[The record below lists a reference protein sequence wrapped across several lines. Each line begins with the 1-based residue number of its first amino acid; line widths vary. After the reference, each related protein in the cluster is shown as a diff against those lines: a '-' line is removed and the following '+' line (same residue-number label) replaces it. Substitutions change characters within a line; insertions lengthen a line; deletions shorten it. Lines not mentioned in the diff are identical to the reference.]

1 MSLTKPPKALLT
13 DVFGTVVD
21 WRTTV
26 TNHLTDSASET
37 LNNPS
42 KSLSS
47 ATRAA
52 AALVSWPSFAQLWR
66 VSYYHFVQSFDPD
79 SMPFK
84 SIDQHHCEALVKLLH
99 QHNLQ
104 DLWTD
109 DEIQKISMIWHFL
122 DPWPDSSTGLG
133 LLNSSFQTA
142 TLSNG
147 NTALLKDLASHG
159 SLPYTHILSAEDFQA
174 YKPHPSV
181 YLGAAK
187 KLGLEPSECAL
198 VAAHLGD
205 LAAAKKCGYQ
215 AIYID
220 RPLEEGW
227 PRDRIE
233 ESRKE
238 GWVDMWVNM
247 EGGETFGAMRRDG
260 GFVEV
265 ARRFGTTGK
274 EDRGGEGEGGGSKI

>member
-1 MSLTKPPKALLT
+1 MSLTNPPKALLT

-26 TNHLTDSASET
+26 TAHLTASASET

-42 KSLSS
+42 NSISS
-47 ATRAA
+47 GTRAA
-52 AALVSWPSFAQLWR
+52 ADLVSWPAFAQSWR
-66 VSYYHFVQSFDPD
+66 VSYYHFVQSFNPETD
-79 SMPFK
+79 PFK
-84 SIDQHHCEALVKLLH
+84 SIDQHHCEALVKLLRD
-99 QHNLQ
+99 QNLQ

-122 DPWPDSSTGLG
+122 DPWPDSSAGLAI
-133 LLNSSFQTA
+133 LNSKFQTA

-159 SLPYTHILSAEDFQA
+159 SLPYAHILSAEDFQA

-187 KLGLEPSECAL
+187 KLNLDPSECAL
-198 VAAHLGD
+198 VAAHLAD
-205 LAAAKKCGYQ
+205 LAAAKKVGYQ

-220 RPLEEGW
+220 RPQEETW
-227 PRDRIE
+227 PKEKVQKARD
-233 ESRKE
+233 E
-238 GWVDMWVNM
+238 GWVDMWVDLA
-247 EGGETFGAMRRDG
+247 EGETFGTVRSDA

-265 ARRFGTTGK
+265 ARRFGVDTGK
-274 EDRGGEGEGGGSKI
+274 EGEGGGSKI

>member
-1 MSLTKPPKALLT
+1 MSLTNPPKALLT

-26 TNHLTDSASET
+26 TNHLSTSAHET
-37 LNNPS
+37 LNSPS
-42 KSLSS
+42 ASLSS

-52 AALVSWPSFAQLWR
+52 AALVSWPSFAQAWR
-66 VSYYHFVQSFDPD
+66 VSYYHFVQSFDPA

-84 SIDQHHCEALVKLLH
+84 SIDQHHCESLIKLLRD
-99 QHNLQ
+99 HNLQ

-109 DEIQKISMIWHFL
+109 TEIQKISMIWHFL
-122 DPWPDSSTGLG
+122 DPWPDSSPGLG
-133 LLNSSFQTA
+133 LLNSKFQTA

-147 NTALLKDLASHG
+147 NTSLLTDLASHG
-159 SLPYTHILSAEDFQA
+159 SLPYTHILSAEDFKA
-174 YKPHPSV
+174 YKPHPPV
-181 YLGAAK
+181 YLGAAQ
-187 KLGLEPSECAL
+187 KLNLKPEECAL

-220 RPLEEGW
+220 RPQEEGW
-227 PRDRIE
+227 GREKVDKA
-233 ESRKE
+233 RKE
-238 GWVDMWVNM
+238 GWVDMWVDLQ
-247 EGGETFGAMRRDG
+247 EGEGFGSLRKDG

-265 ARRFGTTGK
+265 ARRFGIEDSK
-274 EDRGGEGEGGGSKI
+274 EGVGSKI